1 MSLAALA
8 TAGLPGQTQRDADR
22 RTEQLVDRL
31 THGRLAIAL
40 PDGKDH
46 LELARRRRREIR
58 QHLNLL
64 RLEQLAVAR
73 AREDAERTDHLAR
86 PRRRAV
92 DRNLRR
98 AQRILA
104 LHVDAYPDWHTGVAS
119 EESFRACS
127 VRSIMISIAHKMG

>member
-40 PDGKDH
+40 PDREDH

-64 RLEQLAVAR
+64 WLEQLAVAR
-73 AREDAERTDHLAR
+73 AREDAERADHLAR
-86 PRRRAV
+86 ARRRHV
-92 DRNLRR
+92 DRDLRD
-98 AQRILA
+98 AQRVLA
-104 LHVDAYPDWHTGVAS
+104 LHVDSYPDWHAGITS
-119 EESFRACS
+119 EESFRACP
-127 VRSIMISIAHKMG
+127 VRSLMVSIAHRTD